1 LTSPSDRIA
10 HQRLKLLGM
19 ASTLTHAVRTP
30 INRQGVLLAQLQQR
44 WARHLPDVRALRTQ
58 LGSDRRQ
65 LVASMTSRLRQR
77 REALGGLSAQ
87 LELLNPQ
94 RTLERGYAIVSN
106 AKGKVLHSPGQ
117 IKPRDTIVVRL
128 AQGSAEVG
136 VASVQQL
143 LE

>member
-1 LTSPSDRIA
+1 
-10 HQRLKLLGM
+10 
-19 ASTLTHAVRTP
+19 
-30 INRQGVLLAQLQQR
+30 VLLAQLQQR
-44 WARHLPDVRALRTQ
+44 WARHLPDVRSLRT
-58 LGSDRRQ
+58 LLASERRQ
-65 LVASMTSRLRQR
+65 LAASMTSRLRQR
-77 REALGGLSAQ
+77 REALGALSAQ

-106 AKGKVLHSPGQ
+106 ARGKVLHSPGQ

-136 VASVQQL
+136 VASVQDL